1 MASRLQRALSLARVF
16 STASSAFSARSS
28 SPALAKQIAGSAL
41 FNPPLV
47 LPFRFLGSRFFSDL
61 DYGSLDESN
70 SFTTITPDGK
80 KRSTLFEGTDYNHWM
95 VTMEFPDPQPTK
107 EEKIAAFEKTLANIV
122 GGLEEAKK
130 RIYIVCT
137 TVYTGFKCEMSEE
150 LAQVMEKQPGVTWV
164 LPDSYADP
172 KTKTY
177 GGTGDRYNMGV
188 LTPDPNAHT
197 YNRPSGRYN
206 DRPMNRRRDSLPL
219 ERNRNVPG
227 YSSPPRQDYGR
238 GQDYS
243 PPPRQG
249 YGRGQDYSTPPRGP
263 MPTSDREPMEG
274 QQGNVTGTQGRDPVQ
289 GNN

>member
-1 MASRLQRALSLARVF
+1 MAIMASRLQRAVSFAKVF
-16 STASSAFSARSS
+16 STASSAFTTRVS
-28 SPALAKQIAGSAL
+28 SPALVENIAGSAL
-41 FNPPLV
+41 VYRSSVP
-47 LPFRFLGSRFFSDL
+47 PFRFQGSRFFSNL
-61 DYGSLDESN
+61 DFGSLDESN

-80 KRSTLFEGTDYNHWM
+80 KRSTLFEGTDYNHWL

-107 EEKIAAFEKTLANIV
+107 EEKVAAFEKTLANVV
-122 GGLEEAKK
+122 GSLEEAKK
-130 RIYIVCT
+130 RIYIICT

-150 LAQVMEKQPGVTWV
+150 LSQVMEKQPGVTWV

-197 YNRPSGRYN
+197 YNRPTGRYN
-206 DRPMNRRRDSLPL
+206 DRANRRRDSLPL
-219 ERNRNVPG
+219 ERNRNAPG
-227 YSSPPRQDYGR
+227 YSSYGR

-243 PPPRQG
+243 PPPRQD
-249 YGRGQDYSTPPRGP
+249 YGRGP
-263 MPTSDREPMEG
+263 MPTEAVGDTGPIHS
-274 QQGNVTGTQGRDPVQ
+274 QQENVAQGRDPAQ